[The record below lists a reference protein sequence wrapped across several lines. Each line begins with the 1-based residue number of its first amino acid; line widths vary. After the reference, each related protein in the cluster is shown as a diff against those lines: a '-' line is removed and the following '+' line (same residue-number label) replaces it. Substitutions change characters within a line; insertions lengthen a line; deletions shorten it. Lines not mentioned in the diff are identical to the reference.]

1 MEINVNNFNTNSLL
15 LNTIN
20 QIKTNQTPIWLMRQA
35 GRYLPEYQK
44 LRKEAGS
51 FLNLCLNPELAKE
64 ITLQPIKRFNFDAA
78 IVFSDILTIP
88 MACNRNLRFNEKKGP
103 ILNPIKKPEE
113 ILNLKI
119 THYEYLEPIYKTLSL
134 VKKDLEK
141 DKTLIG
147 FVGAP
152 FTIALYMIEGRS
164 SNNYKKSILF
174 FKENK
179 ELFIKLLN
187 KLEIMVANHIIKQ
200 IESGAEVIQIFES
213 HAEIALKHYFTEF
226 CINPVK
232 NIITKVKKKYPNTPI
247 IGFPRNA
254 KEHYKNYAEVVNL
267 DCISIDQHVNINWAI
282 NNIKFPKNKKLC
294 IQGNLNPNLLLKKEK
309 EIIENINKIL
319 VTFSKTNHIFN
330 LGHGVLKETPTDHI
344 KLLVETIRNFKI

>member
-1 MEINVNNFNTNSLL
+1 MEINVNNSNKNSLL

-20 QIKTNQTPIWLMRQA
+20 DIKTNKTPVWLMRQA

-64 ITLQPIKRFNFDAA
+64 ITLQPIRRYNFDAA

-88 MACNRNLRFNEKKGP
+88 MACNRNLRFIENRGP
-103 ILNPIKKPEE
+103 VLNPIKKAEE
-113 ILNLKI
+113 IINLKI
-119 THYEYLEPIYKTLSL
+119 SHYEYLEPIYKTLSL
-134 VKKDLEK
+134 VKKNLEK
-141 DKTLIG
+141 EKALIG

-152 FTIALYMIEGRS
+152 FTIALYMIEGES

-179 ELFIKLLN
+179 QLFILLLN
-187 KLEIMVANHIIKQ
+187 KLERMIANHIIKQ
-200 IESGAEVIQIFES
+200 IESGAEIIQIFES
-213 HAEIALKHYFTEF
+213 HAEIALNNYFTEF

-232 NIITKVKKKYPNTPI
+232 NIIIKVKQKYPNIPI

-254 KEHYKNYAEVVNL
+254 NKFYINYAKLVNL

-282 NNIKFPKNKKLC
+282 NNIKFSKNKKLC
-294 IQGNLNPNLLLKKEK
+294 IQGNLNPNLLLKNEK

-319 VTFSKTNHIFN
+319 IAFSKTNHIFN
-330 LGHGVLKETPTDHI
+330 LGHGVLKETPIDHV